1 MFQFLIFSP
10 STQTPPIN
18 TITVK
23 RVSKSGKWWSRSHY
37 KIKMVVKIGKGA
49 FGEVYEALWSSKKVA
64 VKLCKSSNLKDK
76 EEFMMEARV
85 LKQYKHPNVI
95 R

>member
-1 MFQFLIFSP
+1 M
-10 STQTPPIN
+10 
-18 TITVK
+18 
-23 RVSKSGKWWSRSHY
+23 G
-37 KIKMVVKIGKGA
+37 VKIGKGA
-49 FGEVYEALWSSKKVA
+49 FGEVYEALWSNKKVA